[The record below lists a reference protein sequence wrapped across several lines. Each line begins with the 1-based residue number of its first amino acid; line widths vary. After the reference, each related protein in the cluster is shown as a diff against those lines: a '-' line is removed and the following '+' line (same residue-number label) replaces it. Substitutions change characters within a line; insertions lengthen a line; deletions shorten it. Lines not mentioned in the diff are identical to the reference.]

1 MPVLGFLVQL
11 MVSGAQEELIWTKAV
26 GFCWRWTG
34 AYVVLVLFLSGHA
47 VSRLSTYLDMGRD
60 IQHEPTRVDQN
71 TKTDQQQLL
80 PPCREARRVWLSHML
95 KPETRPGWNGV
106 I

>member
-47 VSRLSTYLDMGRD
+47 VSRLSTCLDMGRD
-60 IQHEPTRVDQN
+60 IQHEPTREGRP
-71 TKTDQQQLL
+71 TTTATTL
-80 PPCREARRVWLSHML
+80 PRSQACWAESHI